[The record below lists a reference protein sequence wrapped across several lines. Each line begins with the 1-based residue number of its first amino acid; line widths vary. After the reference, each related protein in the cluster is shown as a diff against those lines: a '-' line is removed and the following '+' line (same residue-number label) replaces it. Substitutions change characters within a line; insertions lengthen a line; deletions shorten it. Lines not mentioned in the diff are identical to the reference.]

1 MSQAPAPIDIAILVY
16 PETSASVVFG
26 MYDLFLSAGRDWSML
41 VDGQPGPTLMQPRL
55 VARETAGFAA
65 GNGVLMQPELTF
77 EQCPA
82 PAIVCVPEILLAP
95 QEPLEGA
102 FEREIAWLK
111 TCHAGGAVLATACSG
126 AMLLA
131 EAGLLSGQDAT
142 THWAYCDTLKRRFPD
157 VRVHPQR
164 TLVVSGEGQR
174 LVMAGG
180 GTSWLD
186 LALYL
191 IARHVGVEVAMQ
203 TARINLIDWHG
214 VGQQPF
220 ARLAGSR
227 QSEDGTIAQCQNW
240 IAEHYR
246 ERNPV
251 AAMAKLS
258 ELHERSFK
266 RRFKQAT
273 GMAPLEYV
281 HTLRIEEAKQMLESG
296 HAPVEAIA
304 NDVGYE
310 DAGFFG
316 RLFRRNVGLTPN
328 EYRKRFGSM
337 RRALQGLE
345 PERHGGAGRGRG
357 LAAAPCAARLRE
369 SGAMKA
375 ARRE

>member
-1 MSQAPAPIDIAILVY
+1 M
-16 PETSASVVFG
+16 T
-26 MYDLFLSAGRDWSML
+26 LFLSAGRDWDRI
-41 VDGQPGPTLMQPRL
+41 VHGRDGPTLMQPRL
-55 VARETAGFAA
+55 VAKSAEPFAV
-65 GNGVLMQPELTF
+65 GNGVLIKPERAL
-77 EQCPA
+77 ERCPA
-82 PAIVCVPEILLAP
+82 PAIVCVPEVLDPDEL
-95 QEPLEGA
+95 QGLD
-102 FEREIAWLK
+102 REIAWLRQ
-111 TCHAGGAVLATACSG
+111 CHAAGAVLATACSG
-126 AMLLA
+126 AVLLA
-131 EAGLLSGQDAT
+131 EAGLLSGLDAT
-142 THWAYCDTLKRRFPD
+142 THWAYCDTLQQRFPD
-157 VRVHPQR
+157 VRVHPRR

-191 IARHVGVEVAMQ
+191 IARQVGVEVAMQ
-203 TARINLIDWHG
+203 TARVNLIDWHG
-214 VGQQPF
+214 AGQQPF

-227 QSEDGTIAQCQNW
+227 QSEDAAIASCQHW

-258 ELHERSFK
+258 GLPDRSFK

-273 GMAPLEYV
+273 GMSPIEYV

-296 HAPVEAIA
+296 NGPVEAIA

-337 RRALQGLE
+337 RRALQSLVPKNPATAG
-345 PERHGGAGRGRG
+345 ERARSDGR
-357 LAAAPCAARLRE
+357 LLRAQT
-369 SGAMKA
+369 G
-375 ARRE
+375 